1 MYPAL
6 AVLQGL
12 RSKEQAS
19 VKSPQEA
26 LQRCSVLWVGSVG
39 GMEVELVEL
48 AKIEFDAIP
57 AAGVHGVG
65 LRALPGNLLQLWR
78 GFWEARRILRRFRP
92 HVLFFTGGYVAV
104 PMALAGWRV
113 PTVLYVPD
121 IEPGMALKFLSRFAD
136 RIALTAPDSGV
147 YYLSRPQLKV
157 TGYPVRADLQFWSLD
172 EARRAL
178 GLSPDLPTLLVFG
191 GSKGA
196 RSINRALLAVLPQL
210 LGDMQVVH
218 VSGRLDWPDV
228 QKSRDALV
236 SDHDMAPEIVARYH
250 AYPYLHAEMG
260 AALTAADLA
269 VARAG
274 ASTLGEFPIFG
285 LPAILVPYPHA
296 WRYQMVN
303 ARYLESH
310 GAALILEDAALGE
323 DLFATI
329 KTLMDD
335 PSRRTQMKQAMHS
348 LAKPDAAQSIA
359 SMLGELA
366 LATSP
371 ERI

>member
-1 MYPAL
+1 
-6 AVLQGL
+6 
-12 RSKEQAS
+12 
-19 VKSPQEA
+19 
-26 LQRCSVLWVGSVG
+26 
-39 GMEVELVEL
+39 
-48 AKIEFDAIP
+48 
-57 AAGVHGVG
+57 
-65 LRALPGNLLQLWR
+65 
-78 GFWEARRILRRFRP
+78 
-92 HVLFFTGGYVAV
+92 
-104 PMALAGWRV
+104 
-113 PTVLYVPD
+113 
-121 IEPGMALKFLSRFAD
+121 
-136 RIALTAPDSGV
+136 
-147 YYLSRPQLKV
+147 
-157 TGYPVRADLQFWSLD
+157 LD